1 MKYISGRDEFL
12 RRSINKVNEF
22 KSLEEKYPSLK
33 EEYKSS
39 DFELILEDSGPF
51 ANDIPWGD
59 SLLGRLI
66 NSTIRKAKIQAN
78 LVRMK
83 GVVSRLKSTFD
94 DLLLESKVNDLD
106 ESDLAEWAKIRNFT
120 YLYNLEKA
128 VKNMHVEKTPLQE
141 IKNLTNIAIEKTEET
156 ADIPKKNELLRQLNE
171 WKKFLDSIKEEDNV
185 TEEDMDPEKK
195 AERISGEKVYLSYIA
210 NFQSALRIVN
220 KFIVANKKRSDA
232 VLPHL
237 AGNKGFKDGKLT
249 DAEKEELAKKKVPAT
264 GATTG
269 ATVGATQSVNA
280 SHEFEF
286 NWVYSVNEATPAAP
300 GTPPAP
306 PAAPKSDSKVYNLIK
321 SLHGVVAQ
329 IMPPKEKGSQI
340 EGITDFLK
348 KDINALKNDQYKN
361 PIKKVYQT
369 VAKIAKIG
377 DIASS
382 ENDIN
387 ALLARP
393 EDLGKRMAEL
403 YIVSK
408 TKEDGKFEGIDKEL
422 QDELAIFNTT
432 MRAALYNN
440 LQFGK
445 QQSDE
450 KSGQNPEP
458 KKESI
463 IKKYDLFM
471 KVFEADE
478 AQITEDKPEDKKEDK
493 KEDKSGEVGDRPKSG
508 FITKIQDW
516 WGQNMD
522 LKEWMMD
529 KAEVEKIRIN
539 LDKKLA
545 EKKDSVTISSIDPV
559 LEICKIF
566 NRSYRIHTTQVIPSG
581 RTAGKVSNKTYMEY
595 TCFGSGSPANAGEG
609 GGPYRNNKL
618 FDQWYDAVM
627 DILKEKKYQP
637 IFNVGTRMKVGDEY
651 IDRAGSNLGKFMR
664 DMLEGDEFFTKSKD
678 GGGPQ
683 SKFLDKYFGYKD
695 PANIEKDTAY
705 EGSAEMD
712 EISTVAGSM
721 PKPIDIRFVKTL
733 IPYTESKELVGTFFA
748 IKDKTSSEYTFFF
761 VQSIDGD
768 FAYVLFSNGFG
779 KFKNSIS
786 RGAPKGNYNSK
797 DGEVKLGNNVTTETN
812 SNGLPWSI
820 YGAKIAI
827 KTLINVSGGIA
838 NTNKKTLTGI
848 GLSKDEDSGSKI
860 VVGGGEEKG
869 GVRDEITPSEI
880 ITLIK
885 LEGEVPSNNRYKLS
899 KAETDKLKTP
909 FSKLLR
915 EIPEINSTGF
925 K

>member
-12 RRSINKVNEF
+12 RKSINKVNEF

-94 DLLLESKVNDLD
+94 DLLLESKVNDLE

-195 AERISGEKVYLSYIA
+195 AERISGEKVYLAYVA

-220 KFIVANKKRSDA
+220 KFIVANQKRAASA
-232 VLPHL
+232 P
-237 AGNKGFKDGKLT
+237 AKLS
-249 DAEKEELAKKKVPAT
+249 DAEKAELAKKKVPTT
-264 GATTG
+264 GATTT
-269 ATVGATQSVNA
+269 TVGATQSVNA
-280 SHEFEF
+280 SHEYEF
-286 NWVYSVNEATPAAP
+286 NWVYSINEATPP
-300 GTPPAP
+300 VPPAP
-306 PAAPKSDSKVYNLIK
+306 PKSDSKVYNLIK

-340 EGITDFLK
+340 EGINDFLK
-348 KDINALKNDQYKN
+348 KDINALKNDQYKT

-369 VAKIAKIG
+369 VAKITKIG

-408 TKEDGKFEGIDKEL
+408 TKEDGKFEGLDKEL

-432 MRAALYNN
+432 MKGALYYN

-445 QQSDE
+445 QQSTE
-450 KSGQNPEP
+450 KSNKPED

-478 AQITEDKPEDKKEDK
+478 PEVTQDKKEEDK

-566 NRSYRIHTTQVIPSG
+566 NRSYRIHTTQVIPTGRSG
-581 RTAGKVSNKTYMEY
+581 GKVSNKTYMEY

-733 IPYTESKELVGTFFA
+733 IPYTEAKELVGTFFA

-761 VQSIDGD
+761 IQSIDGD

-797 DGEVKLGNNVTTETN
+797 DGDVKLGNNVTTETN

-827 KTLINVSGGIA
+827 KTLINVSGEIA

-848 GLSKDEDSGSKI
+848 GLSKDDESKI

-915 EIPEINSTGF
+915 EIPEINSTSF

>member
-1 MKYISGRDEFL
+1 LKKIHIYMKYISGRDEFL

-39 DFELILEDSGPF
+39 DFELILEADSGPF

-83 GVVSRLKSTFD
+83 GVVSRLERTFN

-106 ESDLAEWAKIRNFT
+106 ENDLAEWAKIRNFT

-128 VKNMHVEKTPLQE
+128 VKNMHIEKTPLQE

-195 AERISGEKVYLSYIA
+195 SERISGEKVYLAYVA

-220 KFIVANKKRSDA
+220 KSILANQQRAAA
-232 VLPHL
+232 VMPHL

-249 DAEKEELAKKKVPAT
+249 DDEKAELAKRNLQNQGV
-264 GATTG
+264 TTG
-269 ATVGATQSVNA
+269 ATSVGITQSTTVPQN
-280 SHEFEF
+280 SSYEFK
-286 NWVYSVNEATPAAP
+286 WVYSVNESTATAS
-300 GTPPAP
+300 TPVTTNKKPEN
-306 PAAPKSDSKVYNLIK
+306 KISGLIK
-321 SLHGVVAQ
+321 SLHGMVSQ
-329 IMPPKEKGSQI
+329 IIPPKEKGSQI
-340 EGITDFLK
+340 EVISDFLK
-348 KDINALKNDQYKN
+348 KDINALKNEQYKE
-361 PIKKVYQT
+361 PIKKIYT
-369 VAKIAKIG
+369 TIAKIVRSG
-377 DIASS
+377 GTQVDPTL

-387 ALLARP
+387 SLLARP
-393 EDLGKRMAEL
+393 EDLGKKMADL
-403 YIVSK
+403 YMVSK
-408 TKEDGKFEGIDKEL
+408 TKEDGKFEGLTKEL

-432 MRAALYNN
+432 MKAALYNS
-440 LQFGK
+440 LQFSK
-445 QQSDE
+445 QGSE
-450 KSGQNPEP
+450 PKPEE
-458 KKESI
+458 KKESV
-463 IKKYDLFM
+463 IKSYSKFR
-471 KVFEADE
+471 KIFEADE
-478 AQITEDKPEDKKEDK
+478 AVQDKTLDKKEEP
-493 KEDKSGEVGDRPKSG
+493 EDRSGEVGDRPKSG

-516 WGQNMD
+516 WEQKID

-545 EKKDSVTISSIDPV
+545 EKKDAVTISSIDPI

-566 NRSYRIHTTQVIPSG
+566 NRAYRIHTTQVIPSG
-581 RTAGKVSNKTYMEY
+581 RTGGKVSNKTFMEY
-595 TCFGSGSPANAGEG
+595 TSFGSGTPANAGES

-695 PANIEKDTAY
+695 PSNIEKDTAY
-705 EGSAEMD
+705 EGSSEMK
-712 EISTVAGSM
+712 EINSVAGNM
-721 PKPIDIRFVKTL
+721 PKAVEVRFVKDK
-733 IPYTESKELVGTFFA
+733 IPYTDPKELVGTFFA
-748 IKDKTSSEYTFFF
+748 IKNQEQFYKFFYI
-761 VQSIDGD
+761 QKIEGD
-768 FAYVLFSNGFG
+768 SAYVLLSSGFG
-779 KFKNSIS
+779 DFKNQFTNIDSS
-786 RGAPKGNYNSK
+786 RGKYNGK
-797 DGEVKLGNNVTTETN
+797 DGEVTLKPNVVSGTNNSAEE
-812 SNGLPWSI
+812 WKI
-820 YGAKIAI
+820 YGAKIPY
-827 KTLINVSGGIA
+827 KLLVTNSGGIG
-838 NTNKKTLTGI
+838 NTSKLSLNAI
-848 GLSKDEDSGSKI
+848 GLSKNEESGNMEIKEFS
-860 VVGGGEEKG
+860 EE
-869 GVRDEITPSEI
+869 IIPNEI
-880 ITLIK
+880 ITLVK
-885 LEGEVPSNNRYKLS
+885 FEGETSSGKRYKLS
-899 KAETDKLKTP
+899 EIGIGRFKGP
-909 FSKLLR
+909 FNRLLV
-915 EIPEINSTGF
+915 EMKPEIDKTGL

>member
-1 MKYISGRDEFL
+1 MKYINGRDEFL

-39 DFELILEDSGPF
+39 DFDLILEADNSGPF
-51 ANDIPWGD
+51 ANDIPWND

-66 NSTIRKAKIQAN
+66 NSAIRKAKIQAN
-78 LVRMK
+78 LVRIK

-185 TEEDMDPEKK
+185 TEEDMDPKKK
-195 AERISGEKVYLSYIA
+195 AERISGEKVYLSYVA

-306 PAAPKSDSKVYNLIK
+306 PAAPKSDNKVYNLIK

-369 VAKIAKIG
+369 VSKIAKIG

-393 EDLGKRMAEL
+393 EDLGKRIAEL

-471 KVFEADE
+471 KVFEDDE
-478 AQITEDKPEDKKEDK
+478 AQVTEDKPEDK

-508 FITKIQDW
+508 FIAKIQDW

-566 NRSYRIHTTQVIPSG
+566 NRAYRIHTTQVIPTGRSG
-581 RTAGKVSNKTYMEY
+581 GKVSNKTFMEY
-595 TCFGSGSPANAGEG
+595 TSFGGGSPDTAGAS

-627 DILKEKKYQP
+627 DIKKEKKYQP

-651 IDRAGSNLGKFMR
+651 IDRAGSNLRKFMS
-664 DMLEGDEFFTKSKD
+664 DMLEGDEFFTKAKD

-705 EGSAEMD
+705 EGSAEMK
-712 EISTVAGSM
+712 EINAVAGNM
-721 PKPIDIRFVKTL
+721 PKAVEVRFVKDK
-733 IPYTESKELVGTFFA
+733 IPYADPKELVGTFFG
-748 IKDKTSSEYTFFF
+748 IKNQTEQSYKFFYIQKIEGDK
-761 VQSIDGD
+761 
-768 FAYVLFSNGFG
+768 AYVLLSNGFG
-779 KFKNSIS
+779 DFKNQFTNIDSS
-786 RGAPKGNYNSK
+786 RGKYNGK
-797 DGEVKLGNNVTTETN
+797 DGEVTLKPNVVSGTNN
-812 SNGLPWSI
+812 SGLDWKI
-820 YGAKIAI
+820 YGAMIDYKLLVTNTGSI
-827 KTLINVSGGIA
+827 G
-838 NTNKKTLTGI
+838 NTNKLTLRAI
-848 GLSKDEDSGSKI
+848 GLSKNEESGDMELKEVS
-860 VVGGGEEKG
+860 EE
-869 GVRDEITPSEI
+869 IIPSEI
-880 ITLIK
+880 ITLVK
-885 LEGEVPSNNRYKLS
+885 FEGETSSGKRYKLS
-899 KAETDKLKTP
+899 EVGIGRFKGP
-909 FSKLLR
+909 FSKSLS
-915 EIPEINSTGF
+915 EMKPDINDKTGL